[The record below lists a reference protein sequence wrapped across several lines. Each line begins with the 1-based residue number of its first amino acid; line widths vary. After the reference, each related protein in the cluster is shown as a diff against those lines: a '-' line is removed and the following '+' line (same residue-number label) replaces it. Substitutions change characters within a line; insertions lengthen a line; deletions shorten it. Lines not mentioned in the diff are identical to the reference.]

1 MDLDFRLCSI
11 KKDSKSY
18 DIWSR
23 MGSLR
28 DDIDSDM
35 ILIGEE
41 YIDKERNYQLIPV
54 EKDTSIKL
62 IKGLSLT
69 DIAYLV
75 PVEDTVISNKKYTL
89 DIPKEFLDLDIVD
102 NIHKINS

>member
-1 MDLDFRLCSI
+1 MNLDFKLCKI

-28 DDIDSDM
+28 ADKDLDM

-41 YIDKERNYQLIPV
+41 YIDKERNYQLIPI
-54 EKDTSIKL
+54 EDDSIKL
-62 IKGLSLT
+62 INGLSLT

-75 PVEDTVISNKKYTL
+75 PVDDTIISNRKYGL